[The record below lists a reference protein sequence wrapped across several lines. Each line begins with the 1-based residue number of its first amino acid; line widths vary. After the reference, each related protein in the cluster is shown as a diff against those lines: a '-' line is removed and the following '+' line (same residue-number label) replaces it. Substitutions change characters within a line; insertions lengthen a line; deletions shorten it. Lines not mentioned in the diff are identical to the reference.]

1 MNKKNRGLVN
11 TIFREDLYKFLC
23 KLIGSQPYL
32 AANVRSLPAAEFYRW
47 VEYCNSPAGVSSGS
61 AYRAARE
68 LEAMG
73 REGYIADEHQRNQ
86 VYELN
91 EIAALEG
98 LTMKWESRVRLDVVR
113 QNLMR
118 MWAST

>member
-1 MNKKNRGLVN
+1 MDIASSR
-11 TIFREDLYKFLC
+11 
-23 KLIGSQPYL
+23 
-32 AANVRSLPAAEFYRW
+32 
-47 VEYCNSPAGVSSGS
+47 PAGASERSSHEMT
-61 AYRAARE
+61 AQT
-68 LEAMG
+68 
-73 REGYIADEHQRNQ
+73 DEHQRTQ

-118 MWAST
+118 MWSTT